1 MSSIHWNGSSNQ
13 KVIASNNLNNSFTNY
28 ITSSCYEPRESIK
41 TISSAM
47 DVGDPSNFIRV
58 ANFLN
63 DHDSVKK
70 VIDAYSFND
79 EDTKIAIADLYEKYN
94 YICDPHGAV
103 GYLGVKK
110 HKLLNKDFPIFF
122 LRQPISQSLWM
133 RQEIALK
140 PLSVTQTKL
149 KNFY

>member
-1 MSSIHWNGSSNQ
+1 MGLPIK

-58 ANFLN
+58 AEFFLN

-110 HKLLNKDFPIFF
+110 HKLLKSDVSDEANNSE
-122 LRQPISQSLWM
+122 L
-133 RQEIALK
+133 ALK
-140 PLSVTQTKL
+140 LWNLSEELCRSFGFVSL
-149 KNFY
+149 NI